1 MAANPENNR
10 VQAEQLADLTFELL
24 ERCHE
29 KQEIIAGKLGLT
41 LAEFKVLRAFRADKQ
56 LTGQELSNRVQLSGS
71 RMTRIMDGL
80 VAKHVVRREIGAKDR
95 RTMDLFLSEK
105 GQQIAQELQ
114 KSYVDVHIDIM
125 KFLPEGTADSVVLAM
140 EKLRNAMKAWTD

>member
-1 MAANPENNR
+1 MSSNANTR

-24 ERCHE
+24 DRCHE

-41 LAEFKVLRAFRADKQ
+41 LAEFKVMRAFRTDVK
-56 LTGQELSNRVQLSGS
+56 LTGQELSSRVRLSGS

-95 RTMDLFLSEK
+95 RTMELSLTDK
-105 GQQIAQELQ
+105 GQQITRELQ
-114 KSYVDVHIDIM
+114 KSYVEVHVDIM
-125 KFLPEGTADSVVLAM
+125 KFLPEGAGESVLLAM
-140 EKLRNAMKAWTD
+140 EKLRNAMKAWTE